1 MLAVGVTHLAIVGK
15 QGLLGT
21 TIGFTVA
28 YLTAGALL
36 LLVYGARWVPRA
48 RAVAVPLAMLGRY
61 SYGIYIW
68 HIFAA
73 HLALEL
79 LPGVDPESTTARG
92 PAGRVR
98 RRDRRSGCS
107 ATVAVEK
114 PVLKLRER
122 LLPAPDMAAQDPA
135 RRRGPTGLPACPR

>member
-1 MLAVGVTHLAIVGK
+1 M
-15 QGLLGT
+15 
-21 TIGFTVA
+21 
-28 YLTAGALL
+28 
-36 LLVYGARWVPRA
+36 PRA
-48 RAVAVPLAMLGRY
+48 RVVAVPLAMLGRY

-79 LPGVDPESTTARG
+79 LPGVDPESTTARAQLVEYAVAIAVG
-92 PAGRVR
+92 VL
-98 RRDRRSGCS
+98 

-135 RRRGPTGLPACPR
+135 PTPRDHRPARRPASPHTVPFTLPARHDPLVRVAA